1 MMRLVHLNPIEP
13 GTISGRTTA
22 GYDCQI
28 DIVYR
33 NAADQTYRNDLAG
46 TLVLTGR
53 TTTQN
58 VSYVVPATDLVNGK
72 ARVVI
77 PGADLKDPNGYA
89 MTLVGT
95 IDGVRSVIAKGTL
108 VLTEEGIPELDIVDV
123 IDTVDLTLDY
133 NEDCALDVTL
143 WEDAAGGTPY
153 DLTDEATTVLANVFD
168 RKGGGVLMP
177 FTVTVTGENS
187 VALSLTV
194 DQVNTLPATCW
205 WNMQVAR
212 LGGTTVVAE
221 GNVTVTGTI
230 TPPLVTSVFNYNY
243 SKPATFANPTSGQV
257 VQGTNTMSHLQVH
270 RTDNDAVDRSATLAL
285 VKVGDTIKIGV
296 TTWTVGAASL
306 NAGGWYVFEVLPI
319 SQAAVSGVTPVTFAR
334 P

>member
-1 MMRLVHLNPIEP
+1 MRLVHLNPIEP
-13 GTISGRTTA
+13 GLISGRATT
-22 GYDCQI
+22 GYDCVI
-28 DIVYR
+28 DIIYR
-33 NAADQTYRNDLAG
+33 NATDQAYGSDLAA

-53 TTTQN
+53 TSPQS

-77 PGADLKDPNGYA
+77 PGSDLTDPNGYA

-95 IDGVRSVIAKGTL
+95 LDGKRK
-108 VLTEEGIPELDIVDV
+108 VLATGMLILSEEGIPNLDLADT

-133 NEDCALDVTL
+133 DEDCALDVTL
-143 WEDAAGGTPY
+143 WEDAAGGSPY
-153 DLTDEATTVLANVFD
+153 DLTDEATSVLAAVYTG
-168 RKGGGVLMP
+168 KGGARLLP

-187 VALSLTV
+187 VALSLTA
-194 DQVNTLPATCW
+194 DQVNTLPAACW

-221 GNVTVTGTI
+221 GNVNVTGTI
-230 TPPLVTSVFNYNY
+230 TPPLTTSVFNYDY
-243 SKPATFANPTSGQV
+243 QKPATFADPISGQV
-257 VQGTNTMSHLQVH
+257 VQGTNTMNHLQVH
-270 RTDNDAVDRSATLAL
+270 RTDNDAIDRSATLAL
-285 VKVGDTIKIGV
+285 VEAGDTIAIGAV
-296 TTWTVGAASL
+296 TWTVGAASL

-319 SQAAVSGVTPVTFAR
+319 QQAVVSGVTPVTFAR